1 MGEALDI
8 DEHSHRFAAWAAAT
22 GASASPAC
30 RFTVGQGKAILEA
43 AGFKA
48 DLRLPRQLPSPAR
61 IDRTHAIWR
70 RLIIKAAA
78 RHRLRFSHG
87 VAAKLINL
95 YLKSRFTL
103 AGHEDN
109 PRVAALHPPVDSLL
123 LRAINKGLPRDR
135 RLPTNWSKFD
145 STTYHRVISQLR
157 AISAPAP
164 FWTIETNWQGH
175 R

>member
-8 DEHSHRFAAWAAAT
+8 AEHSHRFAAWVAAT

-30 RFTVGQGKAILEA
+30 RFTVAQGKGLLEA
-43 AGFKA
+43 AGFTA
-48 DLRLPRQLPSPAR
+48 ALRLPRQLPSPGQ

-70 RLIIKAAA
+70 RRIIHAAA
-78 RHRLRFSHG
+78 HQRLRFSHG

-103 AGHEDN
+103 AGHEGN

-123 LRAINKGLPRDR
+123 LNAFNKGLPRGR

-145 STTYHRVISQLR
+145 STTYQRVISQLR

-164 FWTIETNWQGH
+164 FWTIEAHWKGH